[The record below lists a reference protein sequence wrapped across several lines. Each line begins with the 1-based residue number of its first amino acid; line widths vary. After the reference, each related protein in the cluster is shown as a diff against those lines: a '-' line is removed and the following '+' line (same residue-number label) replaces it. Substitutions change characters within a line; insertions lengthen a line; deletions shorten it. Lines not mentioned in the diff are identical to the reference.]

1 MNSIPDWR
9 ELMKARQDRMT
20 MEAIQERDPIEEY
33 WATHKPRFVKGT
45 GFTDGTG
52 QTAFEWY
59 YEDQRRENPWCNGR
73 YAFAAIVWGLISMLL
88 LSVSP

>member
-1 MNSIPDWR
+1 MSMDTI
-9 ELMKARQDRMT
+9 A
-20 MEAIQERDPIEEY
+20 ERDPIEEY
-33 WATHKPRFVKGT
+33 WATHRREEQIPFAW
-45 GFTDGTG
+45 F
-52 QTAFEWY
+52 